1 MKAFKTFIIEG
12 DITKSKYYKDRD
24 RKGHEGR
31 LYATGVKTQD
41 VEKAIANS
49 KKNGKAH
56 ISSFEGSSSMPK
68 AIEVMGDMKAL
79 VSIADK
85 IGSKGK
91 VKVDKNPWES
101 VDEDKRYVKGGFTF
115 KVEGK
120 PKKGQQTPDTMMKPS
135 QKKMWPSVKLKY
147 LKGKDEWKA
156 TGNEKDLER
165 MAWAVDQSKHLKRT
179 SGRMDGLLINPKPGE
194 R

>member
-12 DITKSKYYKDRD
+12 DITKSKFYKDRD

-31 LYATGVKTQD
+31 LSATGVKWTD
-41 VEKAIANS
+41 IEKAIAAS

-56 ISSFEGSSSMPK
+56 MSSFDGLSSNPK
-68 AIEVMGDMKAL
+68 EVEVMGDMKAL

-85 IGSKGK
+85 IAKKGK

-101 VDEDKRYVKGGFTF
+101 VEEDKRYVKGGFTF

-120 PKKGQQTPDTMMKPS
+120 PKKGDLGPDNMLKGK
-135 QKKMWPSVKLKY
+135 QGKMWPSVKLKY

-165 MAWAVDQSKHLKRT
+165 MAWAVDQSKSMKRT
-179 SGRMDGLLINPKPGE
+179 SGRMDGLLINPKKGE